1 MKLLIPLLIS
11 TILVCAGNALNAQ
24 AAKVKNPQDQ
34 CRTSEANGWSNQ
46 DVEQAIRCAV
56 SKWSVPGGALKALSV
71 ARCESGFNEHATYT
85 DHVGVYQHV
94 RRYWPARFRA
104 HRVRGWHMHPSP
116 FNARSNV
123 VVSIRMVHSGGWGP
137 WSCA

>member
-1 MKLLIPLLIS
+1 VKVAILLLTS
-11 TILVCAGNALNAQ
+11 TIVVSVFALSAG
-24 AAKVKNPQDQ
+24 AAKVKDAQEQ
-34 CRTSEANGWSNQ
+34 CRTSEANGYSNK

-56 SKWSVPGGALKALSV
+56 GKWSVPGGTSRALHV
-71 ARCESGFNEHATYT
+71 ARCESGFNEHATYA

-104 HRVRGWHMHPSP
+104 HRVRGWHMHRSP